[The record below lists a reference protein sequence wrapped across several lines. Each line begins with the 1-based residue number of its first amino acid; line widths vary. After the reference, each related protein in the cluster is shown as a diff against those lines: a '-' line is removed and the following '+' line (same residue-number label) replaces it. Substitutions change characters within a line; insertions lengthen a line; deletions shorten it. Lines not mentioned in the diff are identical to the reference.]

1 MQNKNAMVGIGIAAA
16 IILIGGY
23 FLFANK
29 TSKPSQVTP
38 IVEEEKVE
46 TLMPEE
52 IGLEVQVRSDSKAMK
67 FTITKPNGITAV
79 DYQIS
84 YTKEING
91 EEVPEGLIGQVEVN
105 GGEEELGIKY
115 REFGTCSSGTCR
127 YDKVVSRVLLTLKV
141 VKDGK
146 TYSVEKTIDL

>member
-1 MQNKNAMVGIGIAAA
+1 MQNKNAIIGIGIAAV

-29 TSKPSQVTP
+29 TSKPSQVVP
-38 IVEEEKVE
+38 VVEEKVE
-46 TLMPEE
+46 VLTPEE

-67 FTITKPNGITAV
+67 FTITKPNGITSV

-91 EEVPEGLIGQVEVN
+91 EEVPEGLIGQVEVTP
-105 GGEEELGIKY
+105 GSDELGIKY

-127 YDKVVSRVLLTLKV
+127 YDKVISDVKLTLKV
-141 VKDGK
+141 VKDNK
-146 TYSVEKTIDL
+146 TYSVEKTIPL